1 VLRLGPVPYG
11 DEWVEDLAER
21 RDELRAELAAIDAR
35 LRRHRRTV
43 VRERLASARS
53 DLVGLFTVA
62 GILFVVSGLGWWLE
76 AHSFRCGGGIQQA
89 RTDAQSLRW
98 ATEMYLAQSPGA
110 VCPTVEILVRERMLS
125 SRMTSLDP
133 WDKAFVISCDG
144 ETVRVLS
151 RGPDRMLG
159 TADDVE

>member
-89 RTDAQSLRW
+89 RTDAQS
-98 ATEMYLAQSPGA
+98 PGA